1 MLPFIG
7 RGARRGFC
15 KIDVPRL
22 QSRADR
28 INAARLRL
36 QNLRLAGSIPDDP
49 SRLCARRDRAR
60 RAIDDWKNC
69 PSVYPPMQRIRDR
82 LYVNILTET
91 EVPSL
96 VKFVSRAALTES
108 NINATETQMHA

>member
-49 SRLCARRDRAR
+49 SRLCARRDRASSYR
-60 RAIDDWKNC
+60 RLEKL
-69 PSVYPPMQRIRDR
+69 SFRLSPMQRIRDR

-91 EVPSL
+91 EVPPL